1 MGSEPWVQEDCL
13 ELGDFLE
20 VQRLRL
26 SVLNVRHASLI
37 PSQRIKIT
45 LAKKLN

>member
-1 MGSEPWVQEDCL
+1 MGSEPWVRKIAWN
-13 ELGDFLE
+13 LGTSLE

-45 LAKKLN
+45 LAKN